1 MKHVLTLNIFRFL
14 NLRSRVTYVIFLL
27 TFGFSSSLSYAQKA
41 SILDRA
47 ITVRVTNER
56 LEEVLR
62 VIGERGNFS
71 FSYNPNEFD
80 LNRRVT
86 LNAAGKAIRQVLD
99 EIFKGGAAYKE
110 RRGHII
116 LQKIAELPAEK
127 PQDIIINGYV
137 FDRATGERIP
147 QVSIFEKRTLASA
160 VTNQAGYYRLKIP
173 ATLANPRLE
182 VRKERYFGSSIG
194 VTERSLDISLV
205 QMPLDDRLQAVAPQL
220 KTISRPATDTLIVRV
235 PTVQPI
241 LIASNDTALATAK
254 PKRINLDNVEKTFVD
269 AFATAKQAVHIQ
281 NVRDTLYRPFQV
293 SLLPFIG
300 TNHVMSG
307 NVVNSMSFNIIA
319 GYSLGVNALEVGGF
333 ANLVRWNV
341 HGAQFAGF
349 ANLVG
354 RNVYGVQASGF
365 ANAVL
370 KNVEGMQLAGFAN
383 ATGGNHSG
391 VQVAGFANLTG
402 QNFYNGFQSAGFASV
417 TMGKMYGWQMSGFA
431 NVTLGNMH
439 GWQISGF
446 GNVALR
452 KFRGV
457 QISPFINY
465 ATIHEKGLQ
474 LGVFNYADSSGA
486 VPIGIFSFVRRNGYR
501 RFEISTDELNYANLT
516 FKTGVR
522 RLYNI
527 VTIGGSFGIAD
538 KPLYTFG
545 YGLGTAINFG
555 RGWMTNFDLTANK
568 IMEATN
574 RFDTSNGHFYRASL
588 GLEKRIARGVALFGA
603 ASLTA
608 MTAQPGYLKVDKS
621 TLYQVFPNTTLRNGL
636 DLTNWVG
643 FQAGLRIMNR

>member
-1 MKHVLTLNIFRFL
+1 MKYILNINLFRL
-14 NLRSRVTYVIFLL
+14 STLRSRATYVIFLL
-27 TFGFSSSLSYAQKA
+27 AFGFNSSLSFAQKA
-41 SILDRA
+41 SILDRT

-62 VIGERGNFS
+62 LIGERGNFS

-86 LNAAGKAIRQVLD
+86 LNANNKAVRQVLD
-99 EIFKGGAAYKE
+99 EVFKGSAAYKE

-116 LQKIAELPAEK
+116 LQKIAEAPVEK

-137 FDRATGERIP
+137 FDRATGERIA
-147 QVSIFEKRTLASA
+147 QASIFEKRTLASA
-160 VTNQAGYYRLKIP
+160 VTNQSGYYRLKIP
-173 ATLANPRLE
+173 AALTNPRLE
-182 VRKERYFGSSIG
+182 VRKERYFGSSIA
-194 VTERSLDISLV
+194 VTERSLDIGLV
-205 QMPLDDRLQAVAPQL
+205 QMPLDEKLQVSAPQL
-220 KTISRPATDTLIVRV
+220 KSISRPATDTLKVRV
-235 PTVQPI
+235 PVVQPI
-241 LIASNDTALATAK
+241 LVASNDTSLATTK
-254 PKRINLDNVEKTFVD
+254 PKRINLENVEKTFVD
-269 AFATAKQAVHIQ
+269 AFASAKQAVHIQ

-307 NVVNSMSFNIIA
+307 NVINSMSFNIIA

-354 RNVYGVQASGF
+354 RNVYGLQASGF
-365 ANAVL
+365 VNAVL

-383 ATGGNHSG
+383 ATGGNNSG

-402 QNFYNGFQSAGFASV
+402 RNFYNGFQTAGFASV
-417 TMGKMYGWQMSGFA
+417 TLGKMYGWQMSGFG
-431 NVTLGNMH
+431 NVTLGDMR

-446 GNVALR
+446 GNVAL
-452 KFRGV
+452 KKLRGV

-465 ATIHEKGLQ
+465 ATVHEKGLQ
-474 LGVFNYADSSGA
+474 LGVFNYADSSA
-486 VPIGIFSFVRRNGYR
+486 ALPIGIFSFVRRNGYR
-501 RFEISTDELNYANLT
+501 RLEISTDELNYANVT
-516 FKTGVR
+516 FKSGVR

-527 VTIGGSFGIAD
+527 VTIGGNFGIAD

-545 YGLGTAINFG
+545 YGLGTAIKLG
-555 RGWMTNFDLTANK
+555 RGWMTNLDLTANK

-574 RFDTSNGHFYRASL
+574 RFDSSNGNFYRASL
-588 GLEKRIARGVALFGA
+588 GLEKRIARRLALFGA

-608 MTAQPGYLKVDKS
+608 MTAQPGYLKIDKS
-621 TLYQVFPNTTLRNGL
+621 TLYQPFANTTLNNGL

-643 FQAGLRIMNR
+643 FQAGIRILNR